1 MLRKTKEK
9 LEIKCKEVEFQSRIT
24 IYETIHTDTLE
35 LKSAIKIS
43 VFEIKMLV
51 IGFKQQIGEN
61 DTISNQ
67 KTGQQKEVQTK
78 AWSEKKSVK

>member
-9 LEIKCKEVEFQSRIT
+9 LEIKCKEIEFQYRIT
-24 IYETIHTDTLE
+24 TYETIHTDTLE

-43 VFEIKMLV
+43 VFEIKMLI

-61 DTISNQ
+61 DMIAN
-67 KTGQQKEVQTK
+67 
-78 AWSEKKSVK
+78 

>member
-9 LEIKCKEVEFQSRIT
+9 LEIKCKEIEFQYRIT

-43 VFEIKMLV
+43 VFEIKMLI

-61 DTISNQ
+61 DMIANQ
-67 KTGQQKEVQTK
+67 KTGQQKEAQTK
-78 AWSEKKSVK
+78 AWREKRM

>member
-9 LEIKCKEVEFQSRIT
+9 LEIKCKEIEFQYRIT

-43 VFEIKMLV
+43 VFEIKMLI

-61 DTISNQ
+61 DMTAN
-67 KTGQQKEVQTK
+67 
-78 AWSEKKSVK
+78 

>member
-43 VFEIKMLV
+43 VFEIKMLI
-51 IGFKQQIGEN
+51 IGFKQ
-61 DTISNQ
+61 
-67 KTGQQKEVQTK
+67 
-78 AWSEKKSVK
+78 

>member
-9 LEIKCKEVEFQSRIT
+9 LEIKCKEIEFQYRIT

-43 VFEIKMLV
+43 VFEIKMLI

-61 DTISNQ
+61 DMTANQ
-67 KTGQQKEVQTK
+67 KTGQQKEAQTK
-78 AWSEKKSVK
+78 AWREKRM

>member
-43 VFEIKMLV
+43 VFEIKMLI

-61 DTISNQ
+61 DTIANQ
-67 KTGQQKEVQTK
+67 KTGQQKEAQTK
-78 AWSEKKSVK
+78 AWREKRM